1 MSETPQVNA
10 EGLDEPRLVIETGLA
25 ARIATLAGPV
35 LTGLGYRLVR
45 VRVSGRDGM
54 TVQIM
59 AERPDGR
66 FTIEDC
72 ESASRNLSP
81 SLDVEDPIPGGYR
94 LELSSPGID
103 RPLVRLSDF
112 KRALGHEA
120 KIEMEI
126 PVDGRK
132 RFRGEITGTEGT
144 NALLRFVDK
153 AGEPQNVRLPI
164 GDMAEAHLV
173 LTDALVAQSLK
184 RGKDAA
190 RKAEAGQLDENDS
203 FKRAAGGRSRS

>member
-1 MSETPQVNA
+1 M
-10 EGLDEPRLVIETGLA
+10 
-25 ARIATLAGPV
+25 TL
-35 LTGLGYRLVR
+35 
-45 VRVSGRDGM
+45 
-54 TVQIM
+54 QIM
-59 AERPDGR
+59 AERPDGS

-72 ESASRNLSP
+72 EAASRALSP

-103 RPLVRLSDF
+103 RPLVRRSDF

-120 KIEMEI
+120 KVEMEI

-144 NALLRFVDK
+144 NAMLRFVNS
-153 AGEPQNVRLPI
+153 AGETQNARLPI
-164 GDMAEAHLV
+164 GDMAEARLV

-190 RKAEAGQLDENDS
+190 RKAEAEGSDQDDS
-203 FKRAAGGRSRS
+203 FERAAQGRSRS

>member
-1 MSETPQVNA
+1 MNETPQDGT
-10 EGLDEPRLVIETGLA
+10 EGLHERRLVIETGLA
-25 ARIATLAGPV
+25 ARIAALAEPV
-35 LTGLGYRLVR
+35 LMGLGYRLVR

-54 TVQIM
+54 TLQIM
-59 AERPDGR
+59 AERPDGS

-72 ESASRNLSP
+72 EAASRALSP

-103 RPLVRLSDF
+103 RPLVRRSDF

-120 KIEMEI
+120 KVEMEI
-126 PVDGRK
+126 PVDSRK

-144 NALLRFVDK
+144 NAMLRFVNS
-153 AGEPQNVRLPI
+153 AGETQNARLPI
-164 GDMAEAHLV
+164 GDMAEARLV

-190 RKAEAGQLDENDS
+190 RKAEAEGSDQDDS
-203 FKRAAGGRSRS
+203 FERAAQGRSRS